1 MPPLQPHLVPDSVS
15 IKSLVL
21 EVVSDRGTREAIV
34 VKAGEVA
41 EMGRATLLRLGFP
54 SDPHMSARHFA
65 VECDGAQSSVRDL
78 GSRNGTF
85 VNGAKVTEVTL
96 KDGDRIDAGRSSFL
110 IRLRRDAEP
119 DRDDGSRPASVMTRP
134 TKPDMEPVAGTASPV
149 TRATGEGTVTDHR
162 APAPAPSIPLLE
174 VGQPEPFDTLAGPLA
189 EEAGADLVL
198 LAVHPRR
205 LIEAAEGA
213 LVDEVHREKRLGLR
227 NPRRVEELRLPRSV
241 AEDDDPVAELS
252 HAQPG
257 DQLGDGFALGRVG
270 ATDQNY
276 VGAGLEGHQVGLEAD
291 RRRVLVGHDVDVEER
306 KLLGRRAHAVAFAAE
321 HERSLDDDG
330 QLGPVVDVGPAQ
342 RGDWEGRVVGELEEG
357 DGGE

>member
-174 VGQPEPFDTLAGPLA
+174 VAKNSPMPVGTVRWHD
-189 EEAGADLVL
+189 ADGKAKLTIV
-198 LAVHPRR
+198 
-205 LIEAAEGA
+205 I
-213 LVDEVHREKRLGLR
+213 K
-227 NPRRVEELRLPRSV
+227 
-241 AEDDDPVAELS
+241 
-252 HAQPG
+252 
-257 DQLGDGFALGRVG
+257 
-270 ATDQNY
+270 ATFT
-276 VGAGLEGHQVGLEAD
+276 VGAGPEPTPKQLPIFNAD
-291 RRRVLVGHDVDVEER
+291 IVKEEDPGSVRFESDLVPFKPCTDVVLVG
-306 KLLGRRAHAVAFAAE
+306 RA
-321 HERSLDDDG
+321 
-330 QLGPVVDVGPAQ
+330 
-342 RGDWEGRVVGELEEG
+342 
-357 DGGE
+357 